1 MTEPRPSGGAA
12 PTAGTPTA
20 AAADPTTS
28 GAGPLPDPTSDRARS
43 LWSDAWR
50 DLRRDPVFLIAS
62 VIVLAVIS
70 MVLFP
75 SLWTSGDPRDCD
87 LSRARQKPS
96 WDAPFG
102 YSNLGCDYYAQ
113 AIYGAGPSIQV
124 AVFATMGIAILGTLF
139 GVLSGYYG
147 GWVDGVIS
155 RIVDVVAGLPFL
167 LGALV
172 LLAILQSRSVWA
184 IVVVLICLAW
194 ISLTRVTRGAVLSTK
209 NMDYVS
215 AARSLGATD
224 RRIILRHIL
233 PNAMAPGVVVLTI
246 ALGGFVSAEATLTFL
261 GVGLQA
267 PTVSWGV
274 MIVQGQSHVL
284 SGYPHLLLVPCLFL
298 VTTVLGFILLGDSL
312 RDALDPK
319 LR

>member
-1 MTEPRPSGGAA
+1 MTEPRAGGGAA
-12 PTAGTPTA
+12 PAGT
-20 AAADPTTS
+20 DPILN
-28 GAGPLPDPTSDRARS
+28 APPPDTRTERSRS

-50 DLRRDPVFLIAS
+50 DLRRDPVFVIAS
-62 VIVLAVIS
+62 LIVLAVIS

-75 SLWTSGDPRDCD
+75 SLWTNGDPRDCD

-102 YSNLGCDYYAQ
+102 FSNLGCDYYAQ
-113 AIYGAGPSIQV
+113 VIHGAGPSIQV
-124 AVFATMGIAILGTLF
+124 AVFATLGIAVVGTLM
-139 GVLSGYYG
+139 GVTAGYYG
-147 GWVDGVIS
+147 GWLDAIIS
-155 RIVDVVAGLPFL
+155 RVVDVVAGLPFL
-167 LGALV
+167 LGAVV

-184 IVVVLICLAW
+184 IVFVLIALAW
-194 ISLTRVTRGAVLSTK
+194 ISLTRVIRGAVLSTK
-209 NMDYVS
+209 NMDYVA
-215 AARSLGATD
+215 AARSLGASD
-224 RRIILRHIL
+224 RRIIFRHIL

-298 VTTVLGFILLGDSL
+298 VTTVLGFILMGDAL